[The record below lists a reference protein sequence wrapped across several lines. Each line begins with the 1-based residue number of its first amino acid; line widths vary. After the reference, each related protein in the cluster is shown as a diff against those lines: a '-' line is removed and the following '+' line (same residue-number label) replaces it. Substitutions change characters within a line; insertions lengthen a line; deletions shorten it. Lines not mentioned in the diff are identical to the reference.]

1 MRSALLLAALAALQT
16 LGCSVVVGGAV
27 NDPCATNDDCKA
39 LGFVNATCNQTS
51 KQCEVSGGAA
61 CTTDDDCTDAALPK
75 CDTATNVCVAATGCE
90 TSEECEAQNGGK
102 PSYCRPDTKTCVQLT
117 SEDCAQV
124 LGNYKDPNAIV
135 VGFLGPLVGADA
147 STGLPIHNG
156 AKLALHELET
166 NVIGLPGG
174 ANGKPRPIA
183 MVCCDDL
190 SAPEANPR
198 RAAKHLVS
206 DIGTQAILGPAFS
219 GIMIETATG
228 ITIPAGVLTISA
240 SATNPSITNLADN
253 GLVWRTCPSDAIQAI
268 PLAGLV
274 TSLEVQVRA
283 EQSLMAADQ
292 IRLAMAVKGDAY
304 GTGLADVVT
313 PLLTFNGKSAA
324 DNADNFARVDYADPS
339 GNPNPDLSNEI
350 TQIVALKPQIILMFG
365 TTEAAKNLY
374 IGIETAWND
383 LNPMPPRPYYLFP
396 DGGKVSELTDGIG
409 ADDDRRKRV
418 RGTVPG
424 VASELYGAFKLR
436 YKAYIKN
443 EPLAYAD
450 TGYDAMYLL
459 AYGMLAVGDKPITGI
474 ALADALKK
482 MSKGTP
488 VDAGPTS
495 GNINKAFDAI
505 QSSGE
510 IDYNGASGPLNFDP
524 KTGEA
529 KADIDIWCIGR
540 NAQNMPVFLSSG
552 AHFDANTSKIVG
564 TYNDQGQCD

>member
-1 MRSALLLAALAALQT
+1 MKSAFLLAALAALQT
-16 LGCSVVVGGAV
+16 VGCSVIVGGAV
-27 NDPCATNDDCKA
+27 GDACATNDDCA
-39 LGFVNATCNQTS
+39 TLGFVNATCNQTT
-51 KQCEVSGGAA
+51 KVCEPAA
-61 CTTDDDCTDAALPK
+61 VTTCTSDAECTDAAFPK
-75 CDTATNVCVAATGCE
+75 CDTANGVCVAATGCD
-90 TSEECEAQNGGK
+90 TSEECEANNGGK

-135 VGFLGPLVGADA
+135 IGFLGPLVGADA

-156 AKLALHELET
+156 AKLALHEIET
-166 NVIGLPGG
+166 NAVGIPGVN
-174 ANGKPRPIA
+174 NGPTRPLA

-190 SAPEANPR
+190 SAPENNPR
-198 RAAKHLVS
+198 RAAKHLVT
-206 DIGTQAILGPAFS
+206 DVGVQAILGPAFS
-219 GIMIETATG
+219 GITIETATN

-240 SATNPSITNLADN
+240 SATNPSITSLPDD

-274 TSLEVQVRA
+274 TSLETQVRA
-283 EQSLMAADQ
+283 EQGLMAADQ
-292 IRLAMAVKGDAY
+292 IRVAMAVKGDAY

-313 PLLTFNGKSAA
+313 PLLTFNGKGASDNGENFLRA
-324 DNADNFARVDYADPS
+324 DYDDPA
-339 GNPNPDLSNEI
+339 GNPDPDLSQVI
-350 TQIVALKPQIILMFG
+350 TQVITQKPQIILMFG
-365 TTEAAKNLY
+365 TTEAAKNLF

-424 VASELYGAFKLR
+424 GASELYGAFKLR
-436 YKAYIKN
+436 YKAYIKE

-450 TGYDAMYLL
+450 TGYDAAYLL
-459 AYGMLAVGDKPITGI
+459 AYGMAAVGDKPITG
-474 ALADALKK
+474 ASLSDALKH

-488 VDAGPTS
+488 IDAGPTNGS
-495 GNINKAFDAI
+495 INKAFDAI

-540 NAQNMPVFLSSG
+540 NAQMDPVFLSSG